1 MPRTAQQW
9 KDLLGLAE
17 LPDPEYLEALT
28 GLEDVETIDD
38 SGMDPARFEASTPG
52 ALVAALIVQGA
63 GQAFRAVRTRAQLTT
78 RQAGEVLGLSGARVS
93 QIEADDAN
101 LYTSTVAEVAA
112 RFGYRAT
119 LVLEP
124 IAGGQKI
131 EALLQG
137 K

>member
-9 KDLLGLAE
+9 KDLLGLAK

-38 SGMDPARFEASTPG
+38 SGMDPAHF
-52 ALVAALIVQGA
+52 
-63 GQAFRAVRTRAQLTT
+63 QLATK
-78 RQAGEVLGLSGARVS
+78 
-93 QIEADDAN
+93 
-101 LYTSTVAEVAA
+101 VAA

-124 IAGGQKI
+124 IAGGQRI
-131 EALLQG
+131 EAPLQG